1 MRTQITAAKGAKPTG
16 PYSHAIKCSGTM
28 LFVAGQGPSNPAT
41 GIAPTLFREA
51 TAQCLE
57 NVQTIIE
64 AAGATMADVVKVNAY
79 LRDMADFP
87 VFNEVYRS
95 FFVEPFPARTTVQS
109 NLNIPIEVDVIV
121 VMPE

>member
-1 MRTQITAAKGAKPTG
+1 MRTQITAAKGARVAG

-28 LFVAGQGPSNPAT
+28 LFVAGQGPSNPDT
-41 GIAPTLFREA
+41 GMAPAIFREA
-51 TAQCLE
+51 AAQCLA
-57 NVQTIIE
+57 NVQTIVE
-64 AAGATMADVVKVNAY
+64 AAGATMADIVKVNAY
-79 LRDMADFP
+79 LRDMADFA
-87 VFNEVYRS
+87 VFNKVYRA